1 MFVKMLINGQ
11 PAEASD
17 GAVMESHNPYS
28 GELLG
33 TCPVA
38 TKEDVDRTLA
48 ASASGQNIIRCVNYR
63 VAI

>member
-11 PAEASD
+11 TAEASD
-17 GAVMESHNPYS
+17 GAVMESYNPYS

-38 TKEDVDRTLA
+38 TREDVDRTLA
-48 ASASGQNIIRCVNYR
+48 AAAEGQKVWAAMSYE
-63 VAI
+63 